1 MVPGKETLNRTA
13 EVHIISEYLTCPAL
27 ESLAY
32 RRLECRPRDDLTL
45 TTCPICESRRA
56 KRSCPG
62 LPASPWSGKGERIC
76 AQCCGTEREVRIDCP
91 PTCSYLIA
99 ARRYE
104 AEHPEARRY
113 AAAGAGRKTSTE
125 LPFSDVRLEED
136 FLAEQQPFIGQ
147 LAVTIVRQ
155 AQQQPKLTDPEIL
168 AAVDR
173 LAQAYHTLASGLYYE
188 QPPEGA
194 WARELYAALKTL
206 IEHHQQ
212 EHSALPALSV
222 VEGSVVEGSLTK
234 GSGASMRPGDILKA
248 LVFLLRIGRMRA
260 NGRPLS
266 RAFLD
271 FLRAQLPAE
280 AQPKPDSRI
289 ILPGA

>member
-1 MVPGKETLNRTA
+1 M
-13 EVHIISEYLTCPAL
+13 
-27 ESLAY
+27 
-32 RRLECRPRDDLTL
+32 

-62 LPASPWSGKGERIC
+62 LPASPWAGKGKSIC

-104 AEHPEARRY
+104 TEHPEARRY

-125 LPFSDVRLEED
+125 LPFSDVLLNED

-188 QPPEGA
+188 QPPESM

-212 EHSALPALSV
+212 EHPALSV
-222 VEGSVVEGSLTK
+222 VEGSLSK
-234 GSGASMRPGDILKA
+234 GNSASMRPGDILKA

-271 FLRAQLPAE
+271 FLRAQLPPE